1 MPIWEGGTWSTSS
14 LPKLNQQCT
23 QDIELR
29 KWMATPPKRFGV
41 TRTMF
46 RGDALALCTSSAA
59 ALSYLKRDT
68 STVAVFNASSHCAA
82 TQSKHCIGRG
92 EEEKLSGA
100 LVGDKST

>member
-1 MPIWEGGTWSTSS
+1 MV
-14 LPKLNQQCT
+14 
-23 QDIELR
+23 
-29 KWMATPPKRFGV
+29 TPPKRFGV

-59 ALSYLKRDT
+59 AALSYLKRDT
-68 STVAVFNASSHCAA
+68 STVFNALHCAA